1 MPILHVFGSA
11 FGLVDPSPFILKAH
25 TLLRMAGIAY
35 ATKPA
40 DFKNAPKGKFPVLEE
55 DGGQFIPDSTLIRFH
70 IEKKYGFDF
79 DRGCDPDLV
88 AAAWAF
94 EKLCEDHFYWPIVH
108 DRWMIDENFNKG
120 PARFFDKAPALIR
133 PLIIAMVRRKVR
145 RNLTGQGNGRYT
157 TEERHA
163 IAARGIKALADYLAH
178 RPFLGGEKPCGSD
191 ASVHATVRSMLTP
204 FFKSPT
210 CEEAQKYPALAAYA
224 ARMDALYFPEGK

>member
-11 FGLVDPSPFILKAH
+11 FGLFDPSPFVRKAH

-40 DFKNAPKGKFPVLEE
+40 NFKNAPKGKFPVLEE
-55 DGGQFIPDSTLIRFH
+55 DGGLLIPDSTLIRFH

-79 DRGCDPDLV
+79 DKGCDPDLV

-94 EKLCEDHFYWPIVH
+94 EKFSEDHLYWSIVH

-120 PARFFDKAPALIR
+120 PVHFFDKVPGLIR
-133 PLIIAMVRRKVR
+133 PVIVAMVRRKVR
-145 RNLTGQGNGRYT
+145 RNLFGQGNGRYT
-157 TEERHA
+157 PEERLA
-163 IAARGIKALADYLAH
+163 IATRGIKALADYLSR

-191 ASVHATVRSMLTP
+191 ASVHATVESILTP
-204 FFKSPT
+204 FFNSAIGD
-210 CEEAQKYPALAAYA
+210 EARKHPVLAAYA
-224 ARMDALYFPEGK
+224 ERMDALYFPEGK